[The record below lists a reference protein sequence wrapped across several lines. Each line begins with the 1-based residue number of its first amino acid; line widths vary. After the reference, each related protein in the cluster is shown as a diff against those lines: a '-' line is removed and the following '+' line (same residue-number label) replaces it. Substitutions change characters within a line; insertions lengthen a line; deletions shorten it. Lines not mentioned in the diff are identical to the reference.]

1 VVGFGA
7 PGKDPDTHP
16 MNFPHSPLLRSA
28 ALGALAGLLLSAC
41 SNDSPPVDQQA
52 PPTVT
57 ISGRITFDRIGFD
70 ATLGNGLN
78 PTAPVESPARQV
90 TVQAIDAGDASV
102 LAETVTDTNGDYSV
116 TVPSNRNLFIRARAE
131 MVRTGAAPTW
141 NFSVRNNTT
150 AGTGDALYA
159 LDGNAA
165 SSGAANSTRNLRA
178 PTGFGA
184 NSYTG
189 ERAAAPFAIL
199 DTVFRAKELVL
210 TAAPDTAFPDLRMF
224 WSDKNKPNTSPTPDP
239 PPFCPDDGDIITSSY
254 VVFLAGEVDDCGD
267 PVATG
272 IYLLGDFTIGDT
284 DEFDQSVIAHEFGHY
299 VEDRF
304 GRSDSIGGE
313 HSGSATPLDL
323 RVAFGE
329 GWGNAFSGMVR
340 NDPLYRDSFNGAQDD
355 FNIDLEAD
363 DDVNEGW
370 FSEASVWEIL
380 WDLFDSTN
388 EAGDAVALGFA
399 PLYAVM
405 TGAEKTTDAVTSIF
419 TFITGLKAANPAAVT
434 AIDALLAGE
443 DISGTGDFGTGE
455 TNFGGAGA
463 DPAVLPIYGDIL
475 LNTPQVV
482 CSRSPFGNSS
492 SNKLGN
498 RVFLRFNNDAQRLV
512 TIDAAGANIGGGTVP
527 ATDPDIFVLQR
538 GLLAAFGAVA
548 GPTETINQAPLPA
561 GLYIIEVYDFDV
573 AGAANIPRCM
583 TVSVTGT

>member
-1 VVGFGA
+1 
-7 PGKDPDTHP
+7 
-16 MNFPHSPLLRSA
+16 MNFPHSHLLRSA
-28 ALGALAGLLLSAC
+28 ALGALASLLAAC
-41 SNDSPPVDQQA
+41 GGGGGGGGGTPA
-52 PPTVT
+52 PATVT

-90 TVQAIDAGDASV
+90 TVQAIDAANTSV
-102 LAETVTDTNGDYSV
+102 LAETSTDTNGDYSLS
-116 TVPSNRNLFIRARAE
+116 VPSNRNLFIRARAE
-131 MVRTGAAPTW
+131 MIRTGTAPTW

-178 PTGFGA
+178 PTGFGV

-210 TAAPDTAFPDLRMF
+210 TAAPTTAFPDLRMF
-224 WSDKNKPNTSPTPDP
+224 WSSSNKPNVGN
-239 PPFCPDDGDIITSSY
+239 FCPDDGNINTSSY
-254 VVFLAGEVDDCGD
+254 VVFGAGEVDDCGD

-272 IYLLGDFTIGDT
+272 IYLLGDFTTGDT

-313 HSGSATPLDL
+313 HGGSATPLDL

-340 NDPLYRDSFNGAQDD
+340 NDPIYRDSFNGAQDD

-380 WDLFDSTN
+380 WDLFDATN
-388 EAGDAVALGFA
+388 EAGDTASLGFG

-419 TFITGLKAANPAAVT
+419 TFITGLKAANPTAMAAINDLV
-434 AIDALLAGE
+434 AGE
-443 DISGTGDFGTGE
+443 DINGTGDFGTGE
-455 TNFGGAGA
+455 TNDGN
-463 DPAVLPIYGDIL
+463 PAINNGVLPVYGDITF
-475 LNTPQVV
+475 NDPPITV
-482 CSRSPFGNSS
+482 CSRSPFGNTSG
-492 SNKLGN
+492 NKLGN
-498 RVFLRFNNDAQRLV
+498 RVFLRFNNTAQHLV
-512 TIDAAGANIGGGTVP
+512 TIQVTGSNGGGGVP
-527 ATDPDIFVLQR
+527 ATDPDIFVLRR
-538 GLLAAFGAVA
+538 GVLAAFGANEVP
-548 GPTETINQAPLPA
+548 GSETIDQVPLPD
-561 GLYIIEVYDFDV
+561 GLYIIEVYDFAID
-573 AGAANIPRCM
+573 GASNIPRCM